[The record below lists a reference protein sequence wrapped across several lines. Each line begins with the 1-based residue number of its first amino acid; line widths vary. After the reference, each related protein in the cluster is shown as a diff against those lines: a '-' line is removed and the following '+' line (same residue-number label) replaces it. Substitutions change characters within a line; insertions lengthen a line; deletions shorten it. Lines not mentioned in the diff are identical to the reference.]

1 MLKSL
6 PRRVSASFVLM
17 LISCTTPSHLP
28 PKQLLGHKTDAMSL
42 PSAARQRRTQQTRT
56 PNPGEGPLLPGSTG
70 MTGRGLDNEYER
82 IVGHSQSVPEPLK
95 LIRINSSPPGTRS
108 PPARDIP
115 SKCRY
120 LATRGA
126 DREESELHHC
136 GRHHLCSSR
145 HAILQD

>member
-1 MLKSL
+1 M

-17 LISCTTPSHLP
+17 LISCTTSSHLP

-70 MTGRGLDNEYER
+70 MTGRGLGNDYER
-82 IVGHSQSVPEPLK
+82 IVGPIYSAAPEPLK

-108 PPARDIP
+108 PPARDFP
-115 SKCRY
+115 PKCRY
-120 LATRGA
+120 FATRGA
-126 DREESELHHC
+126 VREESELHHC
-136 GRHHLCSSR
+136 SRHHLCSSR